1 MNLVLDKSMNVLFI
15 NNVPFNPKYGGVER
29 VTDLLA
35 KGLIALNKGYNIFY
49 LSFKPSNSDMLNYE
63 FPAKIFELP
72 EYEDINSDSNKKFI
86 LKLISEHKIDIIVNQ
101 RGEMSM
107 MNLILPQRKCK
118 IVSCIHSIV
127 DASFYWFI
135 YGVKYAHPQN
145 GILLVRY
152 ILKRILWPFFY
163 LKVKNDFNESMR
175 LHFDQLANISDKIV
189 LLSPSYKPQ
198 LKKYV
203 GEYNKITSIP
213 NPNTFKVSEINPEEK
228 ENIVLFVGRLS
239 QREKNP
245 LRLLQI
251 WRRIYKKHKDWKLV
265 IVGDGADKEL
275 LQHYIEKHHI
285 CNVSLE
291 GAKSNVEDYYRRAS
305 IVCLT
310 SNYEGW
316 GMALTEGM
324 TFGCVPF
331 TFGNYG
337 AAYDIIDDGGNGYV
351 IPAFDTNQ
359 YAKKLSE
366 IMEDRDKRV
375 SMAQAA
381 QRKVQDFSIDNVALK
396 WDELFKSLLK

>member
-1 MNLVLDKSMNVLFI
+1 MNVLFCA
-15 NNVPFNPKYGGVER
+15 NYPFNPKYGGVGR
-29 VTDLLA
+29 VTDLLT
-35 KGLIALNKGYNIFY
+35 KGLITLDKEYNIFY
-49 LSFKPSNSDMLNYE
+49 LTPKVIDRDMLNYN
-63 FPAKIFELP
+63 FPAKVYELP
-72 EYEDINSDSNKKFI
+72 EIGNYDIKENNNFLLKIIEENNIDIVINQEGSFLKEIDFLCEVRKKCKVISVLHTGVDS
-86 LKLISEHKIDIIVNQ
+86 LITHSYYEHKNSKR
-101 RGEMSM
+101 RGIKSAVKKI
-107 MNLILPQRKCK
+107 ILPLLKSK
-118 IVSCIHSIV
+118 IERVVKSRLFTHYTHLASVS
-127 DASFYWFI
+127 DA
-135 YGVKYAHPQN
+135 
-145 GILLVRY
+145 
-152 ILKRILWPFFY
+152 
-163 LKVKNDFNESMR
+163 
-175 LHFDQLANISDKIV
+175 IV
-189 LLSPSYKPQ
+189 LLSPSYVPQ
-198 LKKYV
+198 MK
-203 GEYNKITSIP
+203 EYIIEGDAKITSIP
-213 NPNTFKVSEINPEEK
+213 NPNTFKVAEIDLEEK

-239 QREKNP
+239 QIEKNP

-251 WRRIYKKHKDWKLV
+251 WRRIYKKYLDWRLV

-337 AAYDIIDDGGNGYV
+337 AAYDIIDDGENGYV

-366 IMEDRDKRV
+366 IMEDRDRRV
-375 SMAQAA
+375 SMIQAA
-381 QRKVQDFSIDNVALK
+381 QRKVQDFSIENVALK

>member
-1 MNLVLDKSMNVLFI
+1 MNVLFCA
-15 NNVPFNPKYGGVER
+15 NYPFNPKYGGVGR
-29 VTDLLA
+29 VTDLLT
-35 KGLIALNKGYNIFY
+35 KGLITLDKEYNIFY
-49 LSFKPSNSDMLNYE
+49 LTPKVIDRDMLNYN
-63 FPAKIFELP
+63 FPAKVYELP
-72 EYEDINSDSNKKFI
+72 EIGNYDIKENKNFL
-86 LKLISEHKIDIIVNQ
+86 LKIIEENNIDIVINQ
-101 RGEMSM
+101 EGSFLKEIDFLQAVRV
-107 MNLILPQRKCK
+107 KCK
-118 IVSCIHSIV
+118 VVSVLHTEVEWLSV
-127 DASFYWFI
+127 LSL
-135 YGVKYAHPQN
+135 YAH
-145 GILLVRY
+145 RY
-152 ILKRILWPFFY
+152 KKIEGAKWIIKKIIKIFLWKIFKRKIIFKCKAQQKDHY
-163 LKVKNDFNESMR
+163 T
-175 LHFDQLANISDKIV
+175 HLASVSDAIV
-189 LLSPSYKPQ
+189 LLSPSYVPQ
-198 LKKYV
+198 MK
-203 GEYNKITSIP
+203 EYIIEGDAKITSIP

-239 QREKNP
+239 QADKNP

-337 AAYDIIDDGGNGYV
+337 AAYDIIDDGVNGYV

-366 IMEDRDKRV
+366 IMEDRDRRV
-375 SMAQAA
+375 LMTQAA
-381 QRKVQDFSIDNVALK
+381 QRKVQDFSIENVALK